1 MNLACLFLFW
11 VASKELS
18 TPKRLTIFLW
28 VIFLSGLAVSI
39 EALCQKYLGR
49 GIIFRLQNYPVGTIG
64 NTNYLGCYLLFPI
77 FAGLAL
83 PRARYFL
90 PILIWTL
97 IISRARASWLGFG
110 VGLGLWLYWS
120 VSRKEFIALTLWGVL
135 IVGIAVTW
143 FPNSNQRWTETNSL
157 QWRFKYWQASVEL
170 WWEENP
176 LFGTGIWSYRN
187 LVYEAQARLGQRD
200 PSYWDGYVE
209 PKPRRVHNDYLE
221 SLNDGGLV
229 YAIAFWGFILFVM
242 KNAYTKGLSRV
253 KAILFCGQ
261 IAVLVSALFFF
272 PMRLIDT
279 LMLFFVQLGALCPES
294 S

>member
-1 MNLACLFLFW
+1 M
-11 VASKELS
+11 
-18 TPKRLTIFLW
+18 
-28 VIFLSGLAVSI
+28 
-39 EALCQKYLGR
+39 
-49 GIIFRLQNYPVGTIG
+49 
-64 NTNYLGCYLLFPI
+64 
-77 FAGLAL
+77 
-83 PRARYFL
+83 
-90 PILIWTL
+90 
-97 IISRARASWLGFG
+97 
-110 VGLGLWLYWS
+110 
-120 VSRKEFIALTLWGVL
+120 
-135 IVGIAVTW
+135 
-143 FPNSNQRWTETNSL
+143 
-157 QWRFKYWQASVEL
+157 
-170 WWEENP
+170 
-176 LFGTGIWSYRN
+176 
-187 LVYEAQARLGQRD
+187 YEAQARLGQRD